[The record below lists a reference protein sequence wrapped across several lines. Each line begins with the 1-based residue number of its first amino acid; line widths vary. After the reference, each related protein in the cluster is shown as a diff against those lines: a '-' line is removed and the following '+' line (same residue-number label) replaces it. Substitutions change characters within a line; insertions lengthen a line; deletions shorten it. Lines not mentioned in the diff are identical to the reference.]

1 MPERDPERERFD
13 EPSARWVLLA
23 FGFRPFFLLAGLA
36 GALTPPVFLAAYT
49 GLIGADFG
57 GPVTY
62 WHGHEMIFG
71 FVLAAVAGFLFTAL
85 ANWTGR
91 APVRGATLGILVGL
105 WLAGRAAMALA
116 GVLPAALVAAVD
128 LALLPALAVLV
139 LRELIR
145 GRNRRN
151 MPFPVLLM
159 VLFAANLLFHLE
171 RLGVAETARAG
182 LYLAVHVIA
191 LLIAIVGGR
200 VVPAFTVAA
209 RRRAGRAA
217 DLSSPAW
224 LERAAIAAVAAVAVA
239 ELADPGGV
247 AAGALALAAALLL
260 VGRLSGWRGLTTL
273 DQPILWVLHLGY
285 LWLAVG
291 FAVKAAADLGGW
303 LPPSAALHA
312 LTAGAAGT
320 MILGVMTRAALGHT
334 GRPLAT
340 PPAIVVA
347 YGLISIGAALRVA
360 EPLLATPS
368 AMILTASALIW
379 AAGFAIFTVVYWPI
393 LTRPRIDGRPG

>member
-1 MPERDPERERFD
+1 M
-13 EPSARWVLLA
+13 LLA

-49 GLIGADFG
+49 GLIDADFG

-71 FVLAAVAGFLFTAL
+71 FVVAAVAGFLFTAL

-91 APVRGATLGILVGL
+91 APVRGATLGALVGL

-116 GVLPAALVAAVD
+116 GFLPALLVAVVD
-128 LALLPALAVLV
+128 LALLPALGVLV

-151 MPFPVLLM
+151 LPFPVLLM

-171 RLGVAETARAG
+171 RLGIAETARPG

-200 VVPAFTVAA
+200 VVPAFTTAA
-209 RRRAGRAA
+209 LRRAGRDAC
-217 DLSSPAW
+217 LRSPPW

-239 ELADPGGV
+239 ELADPGGA

-260 VGRLSGWRGLTTL
+260 AARLSGWRGLATL

-285 LWLAVG
+285 GWLAVG
-291 FAVKAAADLGGW
+291 FALKAAADLGGC

-334 GRPLAT
+334 GRSLAT

-347 YGLISIGAALRVA
+347 YGLISVGAALRVA
-360 EPLLATPS
+360 EPVLAAPS
-368 AMILTASALIW
+368 VVILSASALIW
-379 AAGFAIFTVVYWPI
+379 AGGFAIFTVLYWPI
-393 LTRPRIDGRPG
+393 LTRPRVDGRPG

>member
-1 MPERDPERERFD
+1 VADSNPERERFD
-13 EPSARWVLLA
+13 EPTARWVLLA

-36 GALTPPVFLAAYT
+36 GALGPAVILAVYT
-49 GLIGADFG
+49 GLIDADFG
-57 GPVTY
+57 GPVTV

-71 FVLAAVAGFLFTAL
+71 FVVVAVAGFLFTAL

-91 APVRGATLGILVGL
+91 APVRGATLGALVGL

-116 GVLPAALVAAVD
+116 GVLPAALVAMVD

-159 VLFAANLLFHLE
+159 VLFVANLLFHLE

-182 LYLAVHVIA
+182 LYLSVHVIA

-200 VVPAFTVAA
+200 VVPAFTTAA
-209 RRRAGRAA
+209 LRRAGAAA
-217 DLSSPAW
+217 DLSSPPW

-247 AAGALALAAALLL
+247 AAGGLALAAALLL
-260 VGRLSGWRGLTTL
+260 AARLSGWRGLASL

-285 LWLAVG
+285 GWLAVG
-291 FAVKAAADLGGW
+291 FALKAAADLAGW

-320 MILGVMTRAALGHT
+320 MILGVMTHAALGHT
-334 GRPLAT
+334 GRALAT

-347 YGLISIGAALRVA
+347 YGLISVGAALRVA
-360 EPLLATPS
+360 EPLLAAPS

>member
-1 MPERDPERERFD
+1 M
-13 EPSARWVLLA
+13 LLA

-49 GLIGADFG
+49 GLIDADFG
-57 GPVTY
+57 WPVTY

-71 FVLAAVAGFLFTAL
+71 FVVAAVAGFLFTAL

-116 GVLPAALVAAVD
+116 GVLPAALVAVVD

-171 RLGVAETARAG
+171 RLGVAETARPG

-209 RRRAGRAA
+209 LRRAGAAA
-217 DLSSPAW
+217 DLSSPPW
-224 LERAAIAAVAAVAVA
+224 LERTAIAAVASVAVA

-260 VGRLSGWRGLTTL
+260 AARLSGWRGLASL

-334 GRPLAT
+334 GRALAT

-347 YGLISIGAALRVA
+347 YGLISVGAALRVA

-379 AAGFAIFTVVYWPI
+379 AAGFGIFTVIYWPI
-393 LTRPRIDGRPG
+393 LTAPRIDARPG

>member
-1 MPERDPERERFD
+1 M
-13 EPSARWVLLA
+13 LLA

-36 GALTPPVFLAAYT
+36 GALGPPIFLAAYT
-49 GLIGADFG
+49 GLIDADFG
-57 GPVTY
+57 WPVTV

-71 FVLAAVAGFLFTAL
+71 FVMAAVAGFLFTAL

-128 LALLPALAVLV
+128 LALVPALAVLV

-151 MPFPVLLM
+151 LPFPALLM

-171 RLGVAETARAG
+171 RLGVAETARPG

-191 LLIAIVGGR
+191 LLITIVGGR

-209 RRRAGRAA
+209 LRRAGRDA
-217 DLSSPAW
+217 DMRTPPW

-260 VGRLSGWRGLTTL
+260 AARLSGWRGLASL

-285 LWLAVG
+285 GWLAVG

-312 LTAGAAGT
+312 FTAGAAGT
-320 MILGVMTRAALGHT
+320 MILGVMTRAALGHS
-334 GRPLAT
+334 GRALAT

-360 EPLLATPS
+360 EPLLAAPS

-379 AAGFAIFTVVYWPI
+379 AAGFVIFTVVYWPI

>member
-1 MPERDPERERFD
+1 M
-13 EPSARWVLLA
+13 LLA

-49 GLIGADFG
+49 GLIDADFG

-71 FVLAAVAGFLFTAL
+71 FVVAAVAGFLFTAL

-116 GVLPAALVAAVD
+116 GVLPAALVAVVD

-151 MPFPVLLM
+151 LPFPVLLM

-171 RLGVAETARAG
+171 RLGIAETARPG

-200 VVPAFTVAA
+200 VVPAFTTAA
-209 RRRAGRAA
+209 LRRAGRDAC
-217 DLSSPAW
+217 LRSPPW
-224 LERAAIAAVAAVAVA
+224 LERAAIATVAAVAVA
-239 ELADPGGV
+239 ELADPGGA

-260 VGRLSGWRGLTTL
+260 AARLSGWRGLATL

-285 LWLAVG
+285 GWLAVG
-291 FAVKAAADLGGW
+291 FALKAAADLGGW

-334 GRPLAT
+334 GRSLAT

-347 YGLISIGAALRVA
+347 YGLISVGAALRVA
-360 EPLLATPS
+360 EPVLAAPS
-368 AMILTASALIW
+368 VVILSASALIW
-379 AAGFAIFTVVYWPI
+379 AGGFAIFTVLYWPV
-393 LTRPRIDGRPG
+393 LTRPRVGGRPG

>member
-1 MPERDPERERFD
+1 M
-13 EPSARWVLLA
+13 LLA

-49 GLIGADFG
+49 GLIDADFG

-71 FVLAAVAGFLFTAL
+71 FVVAAVAGFLFTAL

-91 APVRGATLGILVGL
+91 APVRGATLGALVGL

-116 GVLPAALVAAVD
+116 GILPAALVAAVD

-151 MPFPVLLM
+151 LPFPVLLM

-171 RLGVAETARAG
+171 RLGVAETARPG

-200 VVPAFTVAA
+200 VVPAFTTAA
-209 RRRAGRAA
+209 LRRAGRDAC
-217 DLSSPAW
+217 LRSPPW

-239 ELADPGGV
+239 ELADPGGA

-260 VGRLSGWRGLTTL
+260 AARLSGWRGLATL

-285 LWLAVG
+285 GWLAVG
-291 FAVKAAADLGGW
+291 FALKAAADLGGW

-334 GRPLAT
+334 GRSLAT

-347 YGLISIGAALRVA
+347 YGLISVGAALRVA
-360 EPLLATPS
+360 EPVLAAPS
-368 AMILTASALIW
+368 VVILSASALIW
-379 AAGFAIFTVVYWPI
+379 AGGFAIFTVLYWPI
-393 LTRPRIDGRPG
+393 LTRPRVDGRPG